1 FHLIVETLQGSV
13 RDPQCGP
20 GENSFHMRADKLSK
34 FLHGFQTTVRRLP
47 EPVEKKAFGV
57 EPAFVMPEELKGFLQ
72 SISAVESQIQPRQ
85 IEQRI
90 TLGICQI
97 PGVIHHDKARAYNN
111 VMTRSRPT
119 PDPLAA
125 DFNDG
130 IEQ

>member
-1 FHLIVETLQGSV
+1 MVCALRTSRDRERMDRGRQIRTDVVDRGDIVANGAEAKSTMTDQFHLIVETLQGSV

-72 SISAVESQIQPRQ
+72 
-85 IEQRI
+85 
-90 TLGICQI
+90 
-97 PGVIHHDKARAYNN
+97 
-111 VMTRSRPT
+111 
-119 PDPLAA
+119 
-125 DFNDG
+125 
-130 IEQ
+130 